1 MTGKEIRAL
10 RGTLGLSVGAL
21 GSKLG
26 VEAATVLGWE
36 REELFPTKRALESL
50 MALQGEAEGK
60 DEGVR
65 RSEDEGVRGGN
76 DEGRGKD
83 KGVGSGEDEGVIQAL
98 ADPAVWELLR
108 KVLAYPELRLEVE
121 RIAAGYPDPV
131 KTESE

>member
-60 DEGVR
+60 DEGV
-65 RSEDEGVRGGN
+65 
-76 DEGRGKD
+76 
-83 KGVGSGEDEGVIQAL
+83 IQAL

-108 KVLAYPELRLEVE
+108 KVLAHPELRLEVE
-121 RIAAGYPDPV
+121 RIAAGYPDPL
-131 KTESE
+131 KGS